1 MAWGEREQR
10 PHTRHAQ
17 TAFAT
22 YSEQSRHQMLRQ
34 RRDSWMVPQKTSP
47 LFLYICPTKKPSL
60 DRQLD
65 RITAYQG
72 SVLWS
77 KFSDRC
83 LPSTTASYILSRNS
97 PRGLFLDSI
106 YRTTTIPLTWFL
118 FLVVYFHVYVYKC
131 DVDISNVCYVYLV
144 DVAFSLLCLLY
155 LFSCLMYMLCY
166 YLQYVQF
173 FCYGFFVLVGL
184 K

>member
-77 KFSDRC
+77 KFSDRY
-83 LPSTTASYILSRNS
+83 LPATRASCIL
-97 PRGLFLDSI
+97 LDSI
-106 YRTTTIPLTWFL
+106 YRTSTIPLTWFL
-118 FLVVYFHVYVYKC
+118 FLVAYFRVYGYKC
-131 DVDISNVCYVYLV
+131 DVDIWNVCYVYLV
-144 DVAFSLLCLLY
+144 DVAFSLICLLY